1 MADNRF
7 FPRFRLR
14 FGTVPATGAGG
25 AAGAAA
31 AAAGAVSSLLPI
43 DRNFYEA
50 DVKVT
55 MTYPLTTGN
64 TFELTVA
71 GLSRPLYDAIKADRT
86 TVEITLGYYL
96 GEQATVLEGVV
107 QKKSLKAGDCLY
119 ETTLSGV
126 EKAAFL
132 LARTCLKHGDLRY
145 DEHTK
150 LVDLVAA
157 VADKAGVPLRRPSSP
172 AALATTL
179 GRRWSFEER
188 TALDALRDLAE
199 RVRDLD
205 GGSLFIRG
213 GQIWFGSATGDL
225 PDTGEVLATEYSWA
239 NYLVKSDEITD
250 SRAGTRRAC
259 PSERKEPS
267 LGYDVELLADP
278 SLKPGDTVRLRL
290 KDGQQETSQPVT
302 VASVTHDFSR
312 EKGYRCTGRVLKTGT
327 FLQDVFSA
335 MLPGAGAVGEEV
347 ANLLA
352 RNQDRFPSVNVADV
366 TAYTAGNHLVA
377 GKFGLHFEPTVT
389 SPSVEVRLGAE
400 GFQLER
406 RPLVSP
412 FAWNHCGL
420 VAPVYPGMRAAAV
433 HNRYLREDALVTGF
447 LWTEEMKP
455 PPNEAG
461 DWWLCLPVD
470 PPSDRAP
477 DTNVKAANDLTT
489 KDGRRV
495 IQLKGLRLTIG
506 AGLLDNLGSRPQQLG
521 ADNELQIEHAS
532 GAKITVKDG
541 TIELVAGG
549 RTLKVADG
557 TVAIT

>member
-14 FGTVPATGAGG
+14 FGTVPVS
-25 AAGAAA
+25 GAAA

-55 MTYPLTTGN
+55 MTYPITTGN

-71 GLSRPLYDAIKADRT
+71 GLSRPLYDAIEVDQT
-86 TVEITLGYYL
+86 TVEIVLGYYL
-96 GEQATVLEGVV
+96 GAEATVLEGVV

-119 ETTLSGV
+119 ETTLSGI

-132 LARTCLKHGDLRY
+132 LARTCLKRGDLRY
-145 DEHTK
+145 DENTT
-150 LVDLVAA
+150 LVDLIAA
-157 VADKAGVPLRRPSSP
+157 VANRAGVPLRRPQSP
-172 AALATTL
+172 AVLATTL

-199 RVRDLD
+199 RVRGLD

-213 GQIWFGSATGDL
+213 GQVWFGSAAAGL
-225 PDTGEVLATEYSWA
+225 PDTGDVLTTEYSWA
-239 NYLVKSDEITD
+239 NYLVKSDEVTD

-259 PSERKEPS
+259 PSQRQGPS
-267 LGYDVELLADP
+267 LGYDFELLAEP

-302 VASVTHDFSR
+302 VASVVHDFSR
-312 EKGYRCTGRVLKTGT
+312 EKGYRCTGRMLKTET
-327 FLQDVFSA
+327 FLQDVYSA

-347 ANLLA
+347 ANMLA
-352 RNQDRFPSVNVADV
+352 RNQDRFPAVNVADV
-366 TAYTAGNHLVA
+366 TAYTAGTHLVA
-377 GKFGLHFEPTVT
+377 GKFGLQFEPTVT

-406 RPLVSP
+406 RPAVSP

-433 HNRYLREDALVTGF
+433 HNRYLREDALITGF
-447 LWTEEMKP
+447 LWTEEMTP

-477 DTNVKAANDLTT
+477 DTNIKAANDLTT

-506 AGLLDNLGSRPQQLG
+506 AGLLDSLGSRPQQLG
-521 ADNELQIEHAS
+521 ADDELQIEHDS
-532 GAKITVKDG
+532 GAKFTIKNG
-541 TIELVAGG
+541 TIELAAGG
-549 RTLKVADG
+549 RTVKVADG
-557 TVAIT
+557 TVAVT